1 MAKLEK
7 NFFGFTYLERSL
19 KTYRSEGD
27 LELQMKSNHNSEGEL
42 YRCEKNSEN
51 LPHQSPPLEFTISEN
66 LNITKMLH

>member
-1 MAKLEK
+1 
-7 NFFGFTYLERSL
+7 LERSL

-51 LPHQSPPLEFTISEN
+51 LPHQSPPLNSQFPRISISQKCFISQSKKEHVKTIF
-66 LNITKMLH
+66 